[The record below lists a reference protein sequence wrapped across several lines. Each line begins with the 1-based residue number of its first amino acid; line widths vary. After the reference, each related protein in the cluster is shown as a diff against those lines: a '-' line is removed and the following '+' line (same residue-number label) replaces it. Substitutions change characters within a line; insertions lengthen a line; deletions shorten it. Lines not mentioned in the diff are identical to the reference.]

1 MPMLV
6 GGVEVFSALEDTS
19 IIEACRMLSIT
30 GVCSV
35 CGFGTRGVHAPGVC
49 HGFYCAEHCPVCTGA
64 IEISQQERAAM
75 VANRWRPMAAG
86 VSVEDRQT
94 LLADVQLPKPLRVR
108 VRNRISA
115 EIRREQHAWLLKR
128 TLHVGLHFEGEG
140 LIGSVVRDGD
150 GCLVADILETVHCLP
165 ASQNVAVEMINRGI
179 EAGMLRLS

>member
-1 MPMLV
+1 MPMLI

-75 VANRWRPMAAG
+75 VANRWRPLTTSTEEKEA
-86 VSVEDRQT
+86 
-94 LLADVQLPKPLRVR
+94 LLADVQSPKPLRLR
-108 VRNRISA
+108 ARLRIA
-115 EIRREQHAWLLKR
+115 AVIRRDEHKWRMKR
-128 TLHVGLHFEGEG
+128 TLHVGQEFTGAG
-140 LIGSVVRDGD
+140 LIPNLIRESDGR
-150 GCLVADILETVHCLP
+150 LIADIMTEARRVP
-165 ASQNVAVEMINRGI
+165 VAGWRVMEVINQGVEG
-179 EAGMLRLS
+179 GTLRLS